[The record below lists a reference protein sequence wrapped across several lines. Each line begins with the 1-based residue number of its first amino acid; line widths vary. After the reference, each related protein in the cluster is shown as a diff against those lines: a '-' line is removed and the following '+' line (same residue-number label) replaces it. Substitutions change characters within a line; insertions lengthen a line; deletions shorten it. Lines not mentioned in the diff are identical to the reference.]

1 MNKRTQSSI
10 WEHFLR
16 ADNGQSVECKHCK
29 KILKTPGGA
38 TGALH
43 THMRAKHIGE
53 MPQDQESQRPS
64 TSTSNSGVIQTRK
77 RTNSN
82 EPSQKKIKLTDYF
95 SNMEV
100 RVTRMAALDGIPLS
114 TFCTSEDMRYLF
126 KNSGYDV
133 PKSSTTIT
141 QIILK
146 QSDDTK
152 NKLKN
157 QLKIMKSENKRF
169 TITFDEWTS
178 TRNRRY
184 MNINIHNK
192 DFDMAKYKN
201 LGLVRIQ
208 GSMPAEV
215 GTQLLQ
221 QRLSDFG
228 LILEDDIIAFTTDG
242 ASVMVKMG
250 RNFDGHHQLCL
261 AHGIQLAVLEVLYK
275 TQKSPEPEVQEDVSN
290 TGAEEAEEIEEDEDA
305 FIVESTRVP
314 ESDFL
319 YKGTIKKLRD
329 LIKSFKNSPLKND
342 LLQKYILEENGKNID
357 LILDCKTRWN
367 SLSDMVGQFLK
378 LKSCVFK
385 ALLDLKSNVKFT
397 DEEIQDLHDIHYSL
411 DVIKTTVM
419 SLCRR
424 DSNLLTADAALRF
437 MLEKLDLQSNH
448 LSGKLA
454 TTLRKRIK
462 ERRTNVFGVLQYLHN
477 NEEFFKTAATEYFTK
492 PSSDEIRMYIVE
504 LLERLK
510 YNSTQKCT
518 NSQPQ
523 PSASEAIAT
532 SDDDDEEL
540 TIAQQLDREINKV
553 TLNKPISTVNTD
565 LHSIIRVE
573 MCIYDSA
580 GGGREVFLTAAYNY
594 LLSITPTSVEAE
606 RAFSS
611 AGYFCNK
618 LRSSL
623 SDKTLNALSFM
634 RSHFQ
639 EERLYSGR
647 KNMV

>member
-53 MPQDQESQRPS
+53 MPQVQDSQRPS
-64 TSTSNSGVIQTRK
+64 TSTSSSGLIQTRK
-77 RTNSN
+77 RTN

-100 RVTRMAALDGIPLS
+100 RVTRMAALDGITLS
-114 TFCTSEDMRYLF
+114 TFCTSEDLRYLF
-126 KNSGYDV
+126 KNSGYDI

-141 QIILK
+141 KIILD
-146 QSDDTK
+146 QSDNTK
-152 NKLKN
+152 NQLKK

-178 TRNRRY
+178 TRNKRY

-201 LGLVRIQ
+201 LGLVRIH

-221 QRLSDFG
+221 QHLSEFG
-228 LILEDDIIAFTTDG
+228 LNLEDDIIAFTTDG

-275 TQKSPEPEVQEDVSN
+275 TQKSPKPEVEEDVSN
-290 TGAEEAEEIEEDEDA
+290 TGAEEEEEIEEDEDA
-305 FIVESTRVP
+305 FILESTRVP
-314 ESDFL
+314 ESEFL
-319 YKGTIKKLRD
+319 YKDTIKKLRD

-342 LLQKYILEENGKNID
+342 LLQKYVLEEYGKNVD

-367 SLSDMVGQFLK
+367 SLSDMVGRFLK

-385 ALLDLKSNVKFT
+385 ALLDLKLKSNVKFT
-397 DEEIQDLHDIHYSL
+397 DEEIQDLHEIHYSL
-411 DVIKTTVM
+411 DVIKTTVL
-419 SLCRR
+419 SLCHR

-437 MLEKLDLQSNH
+437 MLEKLDLQSND
-448 LSGKLA
+448 LSAKLA

-492 PSSDEIRMYIVE
+492 PSSDEIRMYIVA

-510 YNSTQKCT
+510 YNSTQKCVS
-518 NSQPQ
+518 SQPK
-523 PSASEAIAT
+523 PSTSDAIAT

-540 TIAQQLDREINKV
+540 TIAQQLEKKINKV
-553 TLNKPISTVNTD
+553 TVNKPISTVNTD
-565 LHSIIRVE
+565 LDSIIRVE

-623 SDKTLNALSFM
+623 GDKTLNALSFM
-634 RSHFQ
+634 RSYFQ
-639 EERLYSGR
+639 EKRLYSGG
-647 KNMV
+647 KK